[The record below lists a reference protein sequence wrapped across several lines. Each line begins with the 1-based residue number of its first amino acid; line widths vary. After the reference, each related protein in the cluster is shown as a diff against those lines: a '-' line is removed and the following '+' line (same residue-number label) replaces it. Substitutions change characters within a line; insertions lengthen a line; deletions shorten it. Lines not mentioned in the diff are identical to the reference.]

1 MIVQAAKEGQ
11 PLCMKKNER
20 ENAPGAEK
28 EKKVGRDDM
37 EKKAS
42 RVGEWSRKEG
52 RCRAG
57 RPAWVARMPCRGG
70 DCDTRSQVELSRI
83 RKWLTFVVFVKRG
96 VILVVGWGLEFQL
109 GMWHNKS
116 L

>member
-1 MIVQAAKEGQ
+1 
-11 PLCMKKNER
+11 MKKNER

-52 RCRAG
+52 RC
-57 RPAWVARMPCRGG
+57 
-70 DCDTRSQVELSRI
+70 LI
-83 RKWLTFVVFVKRG
+83 RVLNASDQC
-96 VILVVGWGLEFQL
+96 I
-109 GMWHNKS
+109 
-116 L
+116 